1 MVRGKVCSHCIK
13 DNGIEGIDGKRPKL
27 CDAGSCKI
35 EFDYTFCECQC
46 HY

>member
-1 MVRGKVCSHCIK
+1 MNTVCSHCVK
-13 DNGIEGIDGKRPKL
+13 DGDKSKL
-27 CDAGSCKI
+27 CDADSCKI

>member
-1 MVRGKVCSHCIK
+1 MNTVCSHCVK

-27 CDAGSCKI
+27 CDKDNCKVP
-35 EFDYTFCECQC
+35 FDYTFCECQC